1 MKKSERITALEEANA
16 TLVAANIGLAKENA
30 DLKRILDQFISVLV
44 DEWAD
49 GRPVQGQSL
58 GDRVRS
64 EFAERWG
71 WLLDLT
77 RVGA

>member
-16 TLVAANIGLAKENA
+16 TLVAANIGLAEENA
-30 DLKRILDQFISVLV
+30 ELKRILDQS
-44 DEWAD
+44 EN
-49 GRPVQGQSL
+49 GRLVQGQSL

>member
-30 DLKRILDQFISVLV
+30 ELKRILDQS
-44 DEWAD
+44 EN
-49 GRPVQGQSL
+49 GRPVQDQSL

>member
-1 MKKSERITALEEANA
+1 MALCAPHAERERAWKM
-16 TLVAANIGLAKENA
+16 KENA
-30 DLKRILDQFISVLV
+30 DLKRILDQS
-44 DEWAD
+44 EN
-49 GRPVQGQSL
+49 GRRVQGQSL

>member
-1 MKKSERITALEEANA
+1 MKKSERITALEQANA
-16 TLVAANIGLAKENA
+16 TLVAVNIALVKENA
-30 DLKRILDQFISVLV
+30 GLKRILDQS
-44 DEWAD
+44 EN

>member
-1 MKKSERITALEEANA
+1 MSKKTDRITALEQANA
-16 TLVAANIGLAKENA
+16 TLAAVNIALVKENA
-30 DLKRILDQFISVLV
+30 GLKRILDQS
-44 DEWAD
+44 EN